1 MRKTILCLFWV
12 FTSQLQAQTITCLNG
27 DVQAVHPS
35 GWVNRA
41 SQLTYCT
48 FDRGEDFTSY
58 SAMLRKA
65 EAAFPDVRALA
76 ENVLSNIRAEVGV
89 ENVRVLKN
97 GYYNENPLTD
107 FFIELTYAK
116 NMRVGYDLR
125 TVYVHKL
132 IYAFAKNGEVQTP
145 YYAEVSTSTELSGSV
160 ASIRFV
166 AESPKFFAFIQSI
179 HFLTVNPELPY
190 TIDTKAAKAPQGI
203 KTRPKQTFRIP
214 PRPGN

>member
-1 MRKTILCLFWV
+1 MKKMIFCLFWV
-12 FTSQLQAQTITCLNG
+12 FASQIQAQAVTCLNEE
-27 DVQAVHPS
+27 VQVVNQS
-35 GWVNRA
+35 GWINRA
-41 SQLTYCT
+41 NQPTYCT

-76 ENVLSNIRAEVGV
+76 ENVLSNIRAETGV
-89 ENVRVLKN
+89 ENVRILRN

-116 NMRVGYDLR
+116 NIRVGHDLR

-132 IYAFAKNGEVQTP
+132 IYAFAKDGEVQTP
-145 YYAEVSTSTELSGSV
+145 YYAEVGTSTELPGNVVST
-160 ASIRFV
+160 RFT
-166 AESPKFFAFIQSI
+166 AESPRFFAFIQSI
-179 HFLTVNPELPY
+179 RFPVVSSVVPRTINP
-190 TIDTKAAKAPQGI
+190 KVVKVPQGI
-203 KTRPKQTFRIP
+203 KTPPKQPLRIP